1 MTHSNYSHNP
11 AIVPAY
17 SPPSYYMR
25 DYHPSS
31 ASIREAFPIKGPWKP
46 EEDSLLKTLVRR
58 HGTRNWTMISQ
69 GIVGRSGKSC
79 RLRWCNQLNPEVTK
93 APFTKEEDVII
104 IWAQEIFGNKWSTIA
119 RYLPGRTD
127 NAIKNHWNSTLQRR
141 LLNGDFPRRMMSE
154 LDAMEAC
161 TDDESTLSSDSLDNC
176 FPDITTSPVS
186 VLRDPSM
193 HRGPHASLKKKRQ
206 HVSPCA
212 DGPAAKS
219 LKTDCGCVAALTP
232 CGSTEDT
239 DHTFNKQV
247 TLDQLDAG
255 FAAASDCRRR
265 LQNRPARLPSF
276 EDIWDEDSGTNTS
289 SCSSPDLSFLE
300 SLLASPQR
308 APPESDPLLFADSM
322 HPLPHVE
329 LEHSKPSRCTSRCC
343 SGETAT
349 DDCSWLEELLELEP
363 SGSRCWCS
371 TCQPDA
377 RTPCMQAHKELRF
390 DNIFDQEICFGSWCK
405 TTS

>member
-1 MTHSNYSHNP
+1 MTRLLQLLHLS
-11 AIVPAY
+11 V
-17 SPPSYYMR
+17 
-25 DYHPSS
+25 
-31 ASIREAFPIKGPWKP
+31 
-46 EEDSLLKTLVRR
+46 LLKAA
-58 HGTRNWTMISQ
+58 H
-69 GIVGRSGKSC
+69 
-79 RLRWCNQLNPEVTK
+79 
-93 APFTKEEDVII
+93 
-104 IWAQEIFGNKWSTIA
+104 
-119 RYLPGRTD
+119 
-127 NAIKNHWNSTLQRR
+127 
-141 LLNGDFPRRMMSE
+141 
-154 LDAMEAC
+154 
-161 TDDESTLSSDSLDNC
+161 TDDGMCCWTSS
-176 FPDITTSPVS
+176 
-186 VLRDPSM
+186 
-193 HRGPHASLKKKRQ
+193 
-206 HVSPCA
+206 
-212 DGPAAKS
+212 
-219 LKTDCGCVAALTP
+219 
-232 CGSTEDT
+232 
-239 DHTFNKQV
+239 
-247 TLDQLDAG
+247 
-255 FAAASDCRRR
+255 
-265 LQNRPARLPSF
+265 LQRPARLPSF